1 MNYFDAVKVF
11 SSSMLDMLVDNI
23 AMIDEQL
30 FKDIFVKKLCPIAVS
45 QDQKGGLVAECNNNT
60 YFVIYLRWDNT
71 YDVFQFKNLSIIEN
85 NEGGMLAEG
94 TIIDSYQE
102 LESIDLL
109 VDFLRYMSKT
119 FLEELSIEEN
129 PIIEKKIFTLFKDIN
144 PN

>member
-1 MNYFDAVKVF
+1 MNYLDAVKVF

-23 AMIDEQL
+23 AMIDEKL

>member
-1 MNYFDAVKVF
+1 MNYLDAVKVF

-23 AMIDEQL
+23 AKIDEQL

>member
-1 MNYFDAVKVF
+1 
-11 SSSMLDMLVDNI
+11 MLDMLVDNI